1 MFRVLAQLCAVGLV
15 TTCAEHVDLQL
26 MQMHTAS
33 LLRGSEIWPGCRTST
48 QGDECYEKV
57 MWAMRTG
64 INQHPKW
71 YLPLTSNSS
80 FEDFQQHLHAVDRLS
95 DVCPKPC
102 AAAQSEERPTEQLPA
117 VPQECRTSVEGDECY
132 EKVMWAM
139 RTGIKQHP
147 KWYIPLTSNSS
158 FEDFQQHLHT
168 VDRLSDVCPKPCA
181 AVQSEERPTEQL
193 PAVPHAC
200 RTSVEGDECYEK
212 VMWAMRTG
220 IKQHPKWYI
229 L

>member
-80 FEDFQQHLHAVDRLS
+80 FEDFQQHLH
-95 DVCPKPC
+95 
-102 AAAQSEERPTEQLPA
+102 
-117 VPQECRTSVEGDECY
+117 
-132 EKVMWAM
+132 VMWAM

-158 FEDFQQHLHT
+158 FEDFQQHLHA

-181 AVQSEERPTEQL
+181 AAQSEERPTEQL

-229 L
+229 PSDE

>member
-1 MFRVLAQLCAVGLV
+1 MFQVLAQLCAVGFV

-33 LLRGSEIWPGCRTST
+33 LLRGSEIWPGCSTST
-48 QGDECYEKV
+48 Q
-57 MWAMRTG
+57 
-64 INQHPKW
+64 
-71 YLPLTSNSS
+71 
-80 FEDFQQHLHAVDRLS
+80 
-95 DVCPKPC
+95 
-102 AAAQSEERPTEQLPA
+102 
-117 VPQECRTSVEGDECY
+117 GDECY

-181 AVQSEERPTEQL
+181 AAQSEERPTEQL

-229 L
+229 PLTSNSSFEDFQHGIFL